1 MLFSNSSNDEEETVA
16 LEVWGRANHDI
27 RLSTHIIAW
36 GDSGDGKTLAFKIL
50 FPEEYAAIIAND
62 SVGVGPI
69 SLRIAQNCV
78 KIDDADNRFF
88 NTEQLV
94 ATVKAM

>member
-1 MLFSNSSNDEEETVA
+1 MIT
-16 LEVWGRANHDI
+16 R
-27 RLSTHIIAW
+27 

-62 SVGVGPI
+62 SVGVGQI
-69 SLRIAQNCV
+69 SLRIARNCV

-88 NTEQLV
+88 NNEQLV
-94 ATVKAM
+94 ETLEAMWHSA